1 MLPMSENLLGIQ
13 NQYMQIQNS
22 LINLRANNF
31 SSEFQTIATAKV
43 IGF

>member
-1 MLPMSENLLGIQ
+1 MLPMSENLLSIQ

-22 LINLRANNF
+22 LIKLRANDF
-31 SSEFQTIATAKV
+31 STELQTIVTAKV